1 MVDGVLGGLLP
12 DLDQGL
18 SELLDSLRGEKLVK
32 KSHKRSGRK
41 KMLVPSTYKSIPVW
55 DLLVDSP

>member
-18 SELLDSLRGEKLVK
+18 SELLDSLRSEKLVK

-41 KMLVPSTYKSIPVW
+41 KNVSALH
-55 DLLVDSP
+55 L

>member
-32 KSHKRSGRK
+32 KSHKRSGGEK
-41 KMLVPSTYKSIPVW
+41 NVSALH
-55 DLLVDSP
+55 L